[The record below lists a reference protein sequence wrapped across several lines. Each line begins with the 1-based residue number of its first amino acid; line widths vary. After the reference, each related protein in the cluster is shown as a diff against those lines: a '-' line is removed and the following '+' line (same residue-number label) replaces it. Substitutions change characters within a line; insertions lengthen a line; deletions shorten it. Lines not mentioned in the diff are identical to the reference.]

1 MIKIA
6 FLGSDS
12 THTEAFARLINFS
25 NSKFHKYARVVSIY
39 GENLEETKR
48 KAKELNILKHAISI
62 EDALEGVDLAFVIG
76 RFGDSHYLPT
86 KAAILKKIP
95 VFVDKPFTLSVEES
109 KDLIALSDKLMV
121 PMFSSSPLRFSKEI
135 ILIKTLLL
143 DIDNDLINVCVKV
156 PANCTDLGDDA
167 RLNSVYFYGIHGI
180 EILLEIIGYEFN
192 EITIDNNKTF
202 ITTSLH
208 TPNGNINK
216 FELIR
221 NASEFYW
228 VEIHTKTN
236 NYFYN
241 IELDGSYYE
250 NEIEY
255 ILNWKNNNSKV
266 IPLISTHK
274 CISIMNEIELSEIN
288 AISND

>member
-1 MIKIA
+1 
-6 FLGSDS
+6 
-12 THTEAFARLINFS
+12 
-25 NSKFHKYARVVSIY
+25 
-39 GENLEETKR
+39 
-48 KAKELNILKHAISI
+48 
-62 EDALEGVDLAFVIG
+62 
-76 RFGDSHYLPT
+76 
-86 KAAILKKIP
+86 
-95 VFVDKPFTLSVEES
+95 
-109 KDLIALSDKLMV
+109 MV

-135 ILIKTLLL
+135 NLIKTLLL
-143 DIDNDLINVCVKV
+143 DIGNDLINVCVKV
-156 PANCTDLGDDA
+156 PANCTDLGDDP

-180 EILLEIIGYEFN
+180 EILLEIIGYEFIN
-192 EITIDNNKTF
+192 ITIDNNKTF

-228 VEIHTKTN
+228 VEIHTKKS

-255 ILNWKNNNSKV
+255 ILNWKNNDTKV

-274 CISIMNEIELSEIN
+274 CISILNEIELSEVNSIK
-288 AISND
+288 